1 MTQSA
6 ASAVADIRP
15 ESLDAVLAQMANGGL
30 AGAMMRIHAALEKQP
45 HQLAWLMCAGSC
57 ARLLKNWGQAEQ
69 FFLRLTALAPKH
81 FDAWCQLAQVLRLQ
95 NKPLQALQAYLQ
107 ALALQP
113 QSAHV
118 HYSMAGLLK
127 QLGRPEAAQAAYL
140 QALQLQPEHPQASA
154 ELGLLWQEQG
164 RYDAAEKSY
173 ALAVKLAPQDP
184 LLAYNHAVV
193 LQHLQRHEQ
202 ALASYQRALALR
214 PDFEEASGNLG
225 GLLVTVGRVEEAKQH
240 LLALVRARPDS
251 ASAYINLGNA
261 WQAQSRFEEA
271 EAAFRRALALDDSAT
286 AHYNL
291 GNLLARL
298 QRFEEAEQHLGLAL
312 VSSPRSDALM
322 AWNLSLLLLRLGR
335 YGEAW
340 ALHESRHGP
349 DWPRDHPRVTHPP
362 DLNYPA
368 WRGESLEGRRIL
380 LLQEQG
386 GGDQIQFVRYLPLL
400 LAKGPAHITL
410 LCPEPLRPLFKQFE
424 SDRVSVRTVSTLAE
438 LPEHDCWVFI
448 MSLPLYLGTDSLAN
462 IPAATPYLHPD
473 PERVRAWRP
482 WLPTARRR
490 IGLVWKGSAGHR
502 NDHHRS
508 LPHLSALA
516 PLWSVPQT
524 TFVSLQKG
532 QAEDQALA
540 PPAGQPLVHLGT
552 QIKDFA
558 DSAAIVS
565 QLDLL
570 IGVDT
575 AAVHLAGALGVP
587 CWVLLPSERT
597 DWRWLLKRED
607 TPWYPSLRLFRQGE
621 QESWA
626 EVIERVTMALAD
638 RSYGCQSLSGTCRAA

>member
-15 ESLDAVLAQMANGGL
+15 ESLDAVLAQLASGDL
-30 AGAMMRIHAALEKQP
+30 AGAMKRIHAALEKQP

-57 ARLLKNWGQAEQ
+57 ARLLKNWDQAEE

-95 NKPLQALQAYLQ
+95 NKPLQALQVFLR

-113 QSAHV
+113 QRAHV
-118 HYSMAGLLK
+118 HYSMAGLFK
-127 QLGRPEAAQAAYL
+127 QLGRPEAAQ
-140 QALQLQPEHPQASA
+140 
-154 ELGLLWQEQG
+154 
-164 RYDAAEKSY
+164 
-173 ALAVKLAPQDP
+173 
-184 LLAYNHAVV
+184 
-193 LQHLQRHEQ
+193 
-202 ALASYQRALALR
+202 
-214 PDFEEASGNLG
+214 
-225 GLLVTVGRVEEAKQH
+225 
-240 LLALVRARPDS
+240 
-251 ASAYINLGNA
+251 
-261 WQAQSRFEEA
+261 
-271 EAAFRRALALDDSAT
+271 AAFRRALALDDSAT

-349 DWPRDHPRVTHPP
+349 DWPRNHARVTHPP
-362 DLNYPA
+362 ELNDPA

-400 LAKGPAHITL
+400 LAKGPAHVTL

-482 WLPTARRR
+482 WLPTAHRR

-524 TFVSLQKG
+524 AFVSLQKG

-597 DWRWLLKRED
+597 DWRWLLERED
-607 TPWYPSLRLFRQGE
+607 SPWYPSLRLFRQGE

-626 EVIERVTMALAD
+626 EVIERVTVALAD
-638 RSYGCQSLSGTCRAA
+638 FVQPTRVGELARRS